1 MTARPSPYSQL
12 AKLEKAVQTDAR
24 LRKARAAAKTP
35 EDLEQLQALE
45 KSVTASTIQALVPE
59 DLEGEAHNTLWR
71 ASDPTEMILM
81 KLCPTI
87 PASSIIHEYDAIT
100 SYGET
105 RGFGFFGE
113 TGLPRESQPGFVRR
127 TTNIRLLGETS
138 STFLLAHLQDTIRV
152 EGATGADEIARNM
165 LMLSLLRKKAR
176 AMYFADTSTT
186 RLGAAGA
193 RFKGL
198 IQQIREGTDG
208 TLGTSPYGSH
218 IIDLEGA
225 PLTIDVI
232 RAKAAKTITLFG
244 RINSLIMDP
253 FARADLEAGMDG
265 AQRLNLPITAKPFMV
280 GQNIGGIHTQ
290 GGDIYFHTDNLLGP
304 LYAQGQYIA
313 EAEELAPTSPPAVT
327 LTLNSSP
334 TGSNVSKWRAAD
346 GGNFFWIITEIK
358 NDRESLGRRVPSS
371 GTQAVAA
378 GEEIEFEI
386 TPTDST
392 SDTFKVYRC
401 VSSDDADTDC
411 YAIFEIANS
420 GGGGPVTAYDL
431 NHYRPNTGFA
441 FGLNIKSAASDMV
454 NSAPTGQRSSYSLAV
469 EESASFLTMKDHPQ
483 NTVSLVTLGPAM
495 GVMEL
500 AHTLAQTSRP
510 LVYSACA
517 MQVRNA
523 LKNIV
528 FINVGS
534 AALAL

>member
-1 MTARPSPYSQL
+1 MTYQPRMNQYGNL
-12 AKLEKAVQTDAR
+12 AKLERAVQMDLKLTREANADPTRLEKAVI
-24 LRKARAAAKTP
+24 
-35 EDLEQLQALE
+35 
-45 KSVTASTIQALVPE
+45 ASTIQALVPE

-71 ASDPTEMILM
+71 ASDSTEMILM
-81 KLCPTI
+81 KLCPTT

-113 TGLPRESQPGFVRR
+113 TGLPRESQPGFERR
-127 TTNIRLLGETS
+127 TTNVRLLGETS
-138 STFLLAHLQDTIRV
+138 STFLLAHLQDTIKV
-152 EGATGADEIARNM
+152 EGATNADAISRNM

-176 AMYFADTSTT
+176 AMYFSDTSTT

-208 TLGTSPYGSH
+208 TVGSSPYGSH
-218 IIDLEGA
+218 VIDMEGA
-225 PLTIDVI
+225 QLTIDTI

-244 RINSLIMDP
+244 RINCLIMDP

-265 AQRLNLPITAKPFMV
+265 AVRLGLPINAKPFML
-280 GQNIGGIHTQ
+280 GANIGGIHTQ
-290 GGDIYFHTDNLLGP
+290 GGDVFFHTDNLLGP
-304 LYAQGQYIA
+304 LTAQGQYIA
-313 EAEELAPTSPPAVT
+313 AAEDLAPTSAPAVT
-327 LTLNSSP
+327 GLLNASP
-334 TGSNVSKWRAAD
+334 TGANVSKFRATD
-346 GGNFFWIITEIK
+346 GGNFFWLITEIK
-358 NDRESLGRRVPSS
+358 NDRESLGRRIPSS
-371 GTQAVAA
+371 GSQAVAP
-378 GEEIEFEI
+378 GEEMSFSI
-386 TPTDST
+386 TPTDPN
-392 SDTFKVYRC
+392 SDTFKIYRGP
-401 VSSDDADTDC
+401 DGDADTEA
-411 YAIFEIANS
+411 YAIFEVANS
-420 GGGGPVTAYDL
+420 GGGAAVTAYDL
-431 NHYRPNTGFA
+431 NHYRPNTGYA
-441 FGLNIKSAASDMV
+441 IGLNIKSSASDMV
-454 NSAPTGQRSSYSLAV
+454 HSAPTGQRSSYALAV

-517 MQVRNA
+517 VQVRNA

-534 AALAL
+534 ASLAM